1 MTMQFWRNLGYLL
14 CLVGLWFRIASVD
27 LYDEF
32 KFILA
37 FLAFWGGVVLLAL
50 LLFLN
55 GLTSR
60 TKKRN
65 NNAKTPHFAAFSL

>member
-14 CLVGLWFRIASVD
+14 WLVGLWFRIASVD

-37 FLAFWGGVVLLAL
+37 FLGFWGGVVLLAL
-50 LLFLN
+50 LLFFEWADQ
-55 GLTSR
+55 SD
-60 TKKRN
+60 KKE
-65 NNAKTPHFAAFSL
+65 K

>member
-27 LYDEF
+27 FADEF
-32 KFILA
+32 RFIVA

-50 LLFLN
+50 LLFFEWADQ
-55 GLTSR
+55 SD
-60 TKKRN
+60 KKE
-65 NNAKTPHFAAFSL
+65 KK

>member
-1 MTMQFWRNLGYLL
+1 MTIQFWRNLGYLL

-37 FLAFWGGVVLLAL
+37 LLAFWAGVVILAL
-50 LLFLN
+50 ALFFDWVDQSDN
-55 GLTSR
+55 KDR
-60 TKKRN
+60 K
-65 NNAKTPHFAAFSL
+65 